1 MIQTVTFSDFCDSF
15 SDQYK
20 DNFTY
25 EGKRAL
31 FDYLEELEEET
42 EKQIELDP
50 IALCCEY
57 TEYEDLK
64 ELKKDYSE
72 IETMEQL
79 KNKTTVI
86 EIGKTDRFIIACY

>member
-1 MIQTVTFSDFCDSF
+1 MIQTVTFDDFRNSF

-31 FDYLEELEEET
+31 FDYLEELEDET
-42 EKQIELDP
+42 GKQIELDP
-50 IALCCEY
+50 VALCCEY

-79 KNKTTVI
+79 KDKTTVI
-86 EIGKTDRFIIACY
+86 EVGETGRFIIACY

>member
-1 MIQTVTFSDFCDSF
+1 MIQTVTFSDFCNSF

-42 EKQIELDP
+42 GKQTELDP
-50 IALCCEY
+50 VALCCEY

-72 IETMEQL
+72 IETIEQL
-79 KNKTTVI
+79 KDNTTVI
-86 EIGKTDRFIIACY
+86 EVGETSRFIIACY